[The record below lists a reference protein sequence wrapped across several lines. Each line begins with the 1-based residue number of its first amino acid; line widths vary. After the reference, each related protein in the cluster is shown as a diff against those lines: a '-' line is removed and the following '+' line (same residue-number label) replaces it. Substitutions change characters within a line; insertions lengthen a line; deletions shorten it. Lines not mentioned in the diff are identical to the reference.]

1 MILPMYIFGQ
11 PVLRQVAEPIDPET
25 YPNLKE
31 LISNMFETLKKSD
44 GVGLAAPQV
53 GLPIRLFIIDLDVIS
68 EDEPNYKGYLHTFI
82 NPEIIEESEEEV
94 AMEEGCL
101 SIPGIHENVK
111 RPEEILVKYIDEN
124 LQPQERWLSGY
135 EARVFQH
142 EYDHLDGKM
151 FVDHLS
157 GLRKQMI
164 KKKLLAM
171 TKGKFSASYKCKAN
185 R

>member
-1 MILPMYIFGQ
+1 MYIFGQ
-11 PVLRQVAEPIDPET
+11 PVLRQEAEEIDIAT

-31 LISNMFETLKKSD
+31 LLANMFETLRRTE

-53 GLPIRLFIIDLDVIS
+53 GLPIRLFIVDLDILS
-68 EDEPNYKGYLHTFI
+68 EDEPQYKGYLRTFI
-82 NPEIIEESEEEV
+82 NPEIVEESSETCS
-94 AMEEGCL
+94 MNEGCL
-101 SIPGIHENVK
+101 SIPGINESVK
-111 RPEEILVKYIDEN
+111 RPSKVLVNYLDEN
-124 LQPQERWLSGY
+124 GEEHEEWLDGF

-157 GLRKQMI
+157 PFRKQLI
-164 KKKLLAM
+164 KSKLVAM
-171 TKGKFSASYKCKAN
+171 TKGKFSAGYKCKQN